1 MTFQSE
7 KDQRKVD
14 DLLDYSKG
22 NEEAREMVID
32 GGRAADRVRP

>member
-1 MTFQSE
+1 MEVRSDE
-7 KDQRKVD
+7 DQRRVD

-32 GGRAADRVRP
+32 GGRAADGVRP